1 MTKSKQIVLCGD
13 NIEVLQKFPDNYF
26 DSICTDA
33 PYGLGKEP
41 DPVKMLQA
49 WIDHGYLEVTG
60 KGFMG
65 KKWDAFV
72 PQPVFWKEAIR
83 VLNPG
88 GHVLCFFGT
97 RTYDWGVMAMRLA
110 GFEIRDCIQ
119 WLYGSG
125 FPKSLNISKAID
137 KASGSERVVVGHQN
151 YTIPN
156 IKNNSFNSD
165 DVANRDRLAPPIT
178 ASATA
183 EGKQWEGWGTAL
195 KPANEPIVLA
205 RKPIDAGLTVADNVL
220 KWGVGG
226 INIDGCRVEH
236 SEEQK
241 FTNRSQRSAGW
252 NPDNCGFDSTKNNT
266 ASAAAEG
273 RFPANVILDQESGEV
288 LDEQTGNLTSGAMNK
303 SYEYTNNGFS
313 LGKPTGETRYRTD
326 KNEGGASRFFYCAKV
341 SKSERNE
348 GVENFTREAGHSRSD
363 KCANCGGYILQGP
376 DRASECRCEVPKRQN
391 AVFTGNTHPTVKPV
405 DLMRYLVKLITPPGG
420 TCCDPF
426 NGSGSTGVGCKM
438 EGFNYVGIEQ
448 DELDC
453 RVSEQRIS
461 AWKIEE
467 PDAQGKLFQL

>member
-1 MTKSKQIVLCGD
+1 MKL
-13 NIEVLQKFPDNYF
+13 
-26 DSICTDA
+26 
-33 PYGLGKEP
+33 
-41 DPVKMLQA
+41 LQA
-49 WIDHGYLEVTG
+49 WVNHGYMEVSG

-83 VLNPG
+83 VLKPG

-137 KASGSERVVVGHQN
+137 KNFGAERPIIGKGTSGAMQN
-151 YTIPN
+151 ANGQNARPWHEDYKNEDGRIEFN
-156 IKNNSFNSD
+156 ITS
-165 DVANRDRLAPPIT
+165 
-178 ASATA
+178 SATA
-183 EGKQWEGWGTAL
+183 EATSWEGWGTAL
-195 KPANEPIVLA
+195 KPANEPIVLG
-205 RKPIDAGLTVADNVL
+205 RKPLEAGLTVAQNVL

-226 INIDGCRVEH
+226 INIDGCRVGN
-236 SEEQK
+236 
-241 FTNRSQRSAGW
+241 NRPA
-252 NPDNCGFDSTKNNT
+252 TKNDPGKFKKWKEGDGNERSESCIADEET
-266 ASAAAEG
+266 NKG
-273 RFPANVILDQESGEV
+273 RFPANIILDNEAAAS
-288 LDEQTGNLTSGAMNK
+288 LDQQTGNLTSGAMNK

-363 KCANCGGYILQGP
+363 KCGNCGGYILQGP
-376 DRASECRCEVPKRQN
+376 DRATECRCEAPVRQN

-405 DLMRYLVKLITPPGG
+405 DLMRYLVKLITPAGG
-420 TCCDPF
+420 TCLDPF

-438 EGFNYVGIEQ
+438 EDFDYVGIEQ

-453 RVSEQRIS
+453 KVSEQRIS
-461 AWKIEE
+461 AWKIEQE
-467 PDAQGKLFQL
+467 DVQAKLF